1 MTIQEYIDSL
11 NKRFKTGISRE
22 HTYRTDLE
30 QLIRTIVKGV
40 EITNDPSSTTTKY
53 KTAQNLLFIMLL

>member
-11 NKRFKTGISRE
+11 NKRFKAEISRE

-30 QLIRTIVKGV
+30 QLIRTIVTGV
-40 EITNDPSSTTTKY
+40 EITNKSSSTPS
-53 KTAQNLLFIMLL
+53 Q